1 MDRDGWGE
9 LVNPS
14 PRCLKGSCRPKNAH
28 ETVRPGTDPTQRTT
42 KEDELP
48 EETYRLRRSV
58 GSLSGG
64 TRVRIRD
71 TVGPYGRRVETLSP
85 IPIIT
90 QNSYFDGDGVQRNVI
105 KEVGREHVE
114 LLVDRRDL
122 VRERNRNR

>member
-1 MDRDGWGE
+1 M
-9 LVNPS
+9 
-14 PRCLKGSCRPKNAH
+14 
-28 ETVRPGTDPTQRTT
+28 
-42 KEDELP
+42 P